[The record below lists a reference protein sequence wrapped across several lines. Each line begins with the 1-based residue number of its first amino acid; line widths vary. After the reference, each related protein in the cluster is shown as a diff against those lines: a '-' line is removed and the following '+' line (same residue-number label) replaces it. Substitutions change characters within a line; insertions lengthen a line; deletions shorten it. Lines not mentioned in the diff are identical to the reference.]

1 MPYAAPTSG
10 EEGMGNGLGRRGLL
24 AGGATLLAA
33 PGVARAQSWPSG
45 QIRLVVPFAP
55 GGTTDIAARF
65 LADGLGQRLGV
76 SVVVENRPGAGAT
89 TGSQLVADAPP
100 DGQTLVMSN
109 IASHGISPSL
119 YRNLRYDP
127 VRSFTHIAMVITNP
141 SVWVVN
147 RDSGINS
154 LQDLVRLARGRTGG
168 LDMASS
174 GAGSSNHLLIVRF
187 AQQNGIEY
195 THVPFRG
202 AGPAMQAVI
211 GGQVPMMSDSLPS
224 AASHIRQGS
233 VRAIAMSSAD
243 RHPSFPEVPTF
254 REQGFELVSTSW
266 FSLSGPAGMPAPIVE
281 RLHRETMAVITTPT
295 ARTRFAELGG
305 SPGDMTPEQF
315 AAFVAAEVAAWAPVV
330 RASGATVD

>member
-1 MPYAAPTSG
+1 MVRELPRRLVLGGVLSG
-10 EEGMGNGLGRRGLL
+10 
-24 AGGATLLAA
+24 
-33 PGVARAQSWPSG
+33 GVAALTAPRRSHAQSWPSG
-45 QIRLVVPFAP
+45 PIRMVVPFAP

-65 LADGLGQRLGV
+65 LAEGLTQRLGV
-76 SVVVENRPGAGAT
+76 SVIVENRAGAGAT
-89 TGSQLVADAPP
+89 TGSQIVADSPP

-147 RDSGINS
+147 KDSGITS
-154 LQDLVRLARGRTGG
+154 LADLVRLARGRQGG

-187 AQQNGIEY
+187 AQQNNIDF

-211 GGQVPMMSDSLPS
+211 AGQVPMMSDSLPS
-224 AASHIRQGS
+224 AAGHIRQGS
-233 VRAIAMSSAD
+233 VRAIAMSSAE
-243 RHPSFPEVPTF
+243 RHPNFPEVPTF
-254 REQGFELVSTSW
+254 REQGFDLVSTSW
-266 FSLSGPAGMPAPIVE
+266 FSLSGPAGLPAPIVE
-281 RLHRETMAVITTPT
+281 RLHRETMAVVTTPE
-295 ARTRFAELGG
+295 ARARFAELGG
-305 SPGDMTPEQF
+305 SPGDMTPAQF
-315 AAFVAAEVAAWAPVV
+315 TAFVAAEVAAWAPVV

>member
-1 MPYAAPTSG
+1 MN
-10 EEGMGNGLGRRGLL
+10 NGFIRRGLL
-24 AGGATLLAA
+24 AGAAALLAA
-33 PGVARAQSWPSG
+33 PRIAQAQSWPNG
-45 QIRLVVPFAP
+45 PIRMVVPFAP

-65 LADGLGQRLGV
+65 LAEGLTQRLGV

-89 TGSQLVADAPP
+89 TGSQLVADAQP

-127 VRSFTHIAMVITNP
+127 VRSFSHIAMVITNP

-147 RDSGINS
+147 KDSGINN
-154 LQDLVRLARGRTGG
+154 LQDLVRLARGRPGG

-187 AQQNGIEY
+187 SQQNGIDH

-233 VRAIAMSSAD
+233 VRAIAMSSGQ
-243 RHPSFPEVPTF
+243 RHPSFPDVPTF
-254 REQGFELVSTSW
+254 REQGFDLVSTSW

-281 RLHRETMAVITTPT
+281 RLHRETMAVITTPA

-305 SPGDMTPEQF
+305 DPGDMTPQQF
-315 AAFVAAEVAAWAPVV
+315 TAFVAAEVAAWAPVV